1 MKQAVQEEIYGNL
14 LLNELM
20 TSIWFGNW
28 EQYEKIMTQLPEELV
43 EEFPFHQYY
52 DREDTSLWY
61 DNHFRIPGAYFI
73 PPYLSSYNDQS
84 AEAQEKSR
92 QDVLCLIGEY
102 EKFGF
107 YYPLDQDQFPDHF
120 GSITAFITATLK
132 EQVKAMQVGD
142 NELVEQLG
150 DLKQQIYVRYLAKG
164 IHEMTKQANGKTVDL
179 FFQHFLTYYAGNMKQ
194 ICA

>member
-1 MKQAVQEEIYGNL
+1 M
-14 LLNELM
+14 
-20 TSIWFGNW
+20 S
-28 EQYEKIMTQLPEELV
+28 QLPEELV
-43 EEFPFHQYY
+43 EEFPFHRYY
-52 DREDTSLWY
+52 DREETSLWY

-73 PPYLSSYNDQS
+73 PPYLSSYNDHS

-132 EQVKAMQVGD
+132 EQIKAIKKED
-142 NELVEQLG
+142 DELVSQLN

-164 IHEMTKQANGKTVDL
+164 IYEMTKQAKGKAIDL
-179 FFQHFLTYYAGNMKQ
+179 FFQQFLTYYAQNMKQ
-194 ICA
+194 ICE